1 MENRIDGV
9 IIIDKP
15 ADISSAGVVSR
26 VKRALGVKKAG
37 HAGTLDPFATGI
49 LICGLDQGTRLA
61 RFFLKGDKTYQ
72 ARLLLGIETDTQ
84 DATGTVTASG
94 NPDALTETDIRAVL
108 KSFEGEIEQV
118 PPVFSA
124 LKHKGV
130 PLYKLARSGKP
141 VQKPPRRVEL
151 SRITVRRIELPRVEF
166 DVSCSAGTY
175 VRTLCADVGKRLG
188 CGGHLETLR
197 RIASCGFSIDESIPL
212 ATVEDPARLKEVTAR
227 VFPLAGALRG
237 MPSYTAGAGMLQT
250 ISFGRPIHTAEIPLE
265 PGPTGYIKIVDA
277 AGRLAAVVSRA
288 EKKPHYTYCGV
299 FTEN

>member
-1 MENRIDGV
+1 VENRIDGV

-26 VKRALGVKKAG
+26 IKRALGAKKAG

-49 LICGLDQGTRLA
+49 LVCGLNQGTRLA
-61 RFFLKGDKTYQ
+61 RFFLKGDKTYR
-72 ARLLLGIETDTQ
+72 AMLLLGIETDTQ

-94 NPDALTETDIRAVL
+94 NPEALTETEIRAVL
-108 KSFEGEIEQV
+108 DGFEGEIEQV

-124 LKHKGV
+124 LKHNGV

-141 VQKPPRRVEL
+141 VQKPPRRVEI
-151 SRITVRRIELPRVEF
+151 SRIAVRRIELPRVEF

-175 VRTLCADVGKRLG
+175 VRTLCADIGKRLG

-197 RIASCGFSIDESIPL
+197 RIASSGFSIDESIPL
-212 ATVEDPARLKEVTAR
+212 ATVEDPARSKEVAAR
-227 VFPLAGALRG
+227 VFPLAEALRG
-237 MPSYTAGAGMLQT
+237 MPAYTAGPGLLET
-250 ISFGRPIHTAEIPLE
+250 ISFGRPIRIEQIPVE
-265 PGPTGYIKIVDA
+265 PGPSGHIKIVDVG
-277 AGRLAAVVSRA
+277 GRLAAVVSRA
-288 EKKPHYTYCGV
+288 EGRPHYTYCGV